1 MGREMGIAEKLE
13 VGDYDLRTVDFETV
27 LIGPVTEL
35 IVDSARLANLEFR
48 NGIPNWWLYRTVQAG
63 DTLHSSRLRQW
74 IVAFTI
80 AYAQEGGVK
89 REAYSDEL
97 ATVAAWDAFHM
108 LLHSRQ
114 MQPVSTTADALGV
127 GHGTYRRLR
136 NTVYARLR
144 ASMDEYW
151 IQLGSAIRQ
160 VSLYNR
166 RMRN

>member
-1 MGREMGIAEKLE
+1 MGVAEKIT

-35 IVDSARLANLEFR
+35 VIDSARLAHLEFR
-48 NGIPNWWLYRTVQAG
+48 NGFPNWWIYRTCQAG
-63 DTLHSSRLRQW
+63 DSLHLSRLRQW
-74 IVAFTI
+74 VVAFSI
-80 AYAQEGGVK
+80 AYAQEGGVR

-97 ATVAAWDAFHM
+97 ATVAAWDALHM

-114 MQPVSTTADALGV
+114 MQPVSTTAGALGV
-127 GHGTYRRLR
+127 DDGTYRRLR